1 MPELVLNTFLTL
13 DGVMQAPGGP
23 EEDPTGGFTQGG
35 WSVPYWDE
43 QMTEVLLKDLSEP
56 FALLLGRKT
65 YEIFAAHWPHVSE
78 EERAARGGTAAE
90 GDAPV
95 AAALNGATKYVAST
109 TLTEVTW
116 ANSVLLE
123 GDVADA
129 VATLKQ
135 QDGPDI
141 QVQGSWDLIQTL
153 LQHELI
159 DEYRLWTFPVLVGP
173 GKRLFADGTVP
184 AGLELV
190 DSAVSTTGVVMATYR
205 PAGQLT
211 LGSFAFEDPT
221 DEEIVRRTGLAEE

>member
-1 MPELVLNTFLTL
+1 
-13 DGVMQAPGGP
+13 
-23 EEDPTGGFTQGG
+23 
-35 WSVPYWDE
+35 VPYWDE
-43 QMTEVLLKDLSEP
+43 QMTEVMLKGLGEP

-65 YEIFAAHWPHVSE
+65 YEIFAAHWPHVS

-135 QDGPDI
+135 QDGPDL
-141 QVQGSWDLIQTL
+141 QVQGSWNLIQTL

-190 DSAVSTTGVVMATYR
+190 DSATSTTGVVMATYR

-211 LGSFAFEDPT
+211 LGSFAFDDPT
-221 DEEIVRRTGLAEE
+221 DEEVVRRTGLAEE